1 MKRDLYRKYQIGID
15 TNNNVVTTQQF
26 VKVVN
31 KLLSEIEKLET
42 TMKQKVIR
50 KGHLSNEEFETMIKS
65 HFKDGWTFVGSITP
79 SKSTGGGSIGSTVE
93 GEIFVILQRN
103 NL

>member
-1 MKRDLYRKYQIGID
+1 MDIPCQVAK
-15 TNNNVVTTQQF
+15 N
-26 VKVVN
+26 
-31 KLLSEIEKLET
+31 
-42 TMKQKVIR
+42 
-50 KGHLSNEEFETMIKS
+50 HLSDQLVEGMFLCVLPDNLLQIKQELQEHGETSLMECGPHIEEFETMIKS